1 MKPIS
6 NKSEFLVP
14 EWIAPF
20 YEEWDDWQ
28 YFIAYGGRGSSKTES
43 VVQFL
48 VHKAARANVKI
59 ISARETME
67 SQERSSRDTFEQWI
81 HRLGYT
87 DIFHITRTKITCVPT
102 KSTIQFIGVNPTHAA
117 SEESVKGLVFD
128 IFWFEEAQRMS
139 AQSWELIYPTL
150 RRPGA
155 KIIATFNPKHRYDPI
170 YSNFVAKSNPF
181 AKVIKVNFQDNPWFP
196 EESERARQTTLQNEP
211 HRYAHI
217 WLGEPDDHGDEQ
229 VLLTFEDLMV
239 CVNAYKTYAPNIEKD
254 IHDIGLDVADK
265 GVDKNAIV
273 VKSYSCIEH
282 AESFS
287 SDSIRKLVDKVD
299 ETADGYD
306 DPQLYYD
313 SGGIGVAVREL
324 YDGMECDYGV
334 IGLKFGER
342 VSGAERRYSYGYKNK
357 DFFARKNSQL
367 AWALK
372 LRVER
377 TKRLVGGEDID
388 PEECLF
394 INPSIPY
401 LDNYLA
407 QLSQPQWSEDI
418 SGRIKIDKAPNNSP
432 SPDLYDATV
441 LAFASDSDGGLQA
454 D

>member
-1 MKPIS
+1 M
-6 NKSEFLVP
+6 
-14 EWIAPF
+14 
-20 YEEWDDWQ
+20 
-28 YFIAYGGRGSSKTES
+28 
-43 VVQFL
+43 
-48 VHKAARANVKI
+48 
-59 ISARETME
+59 
-67 SQERSSRDTFEQWI
+67 
-81 HRLGYT
+81 
-87 DIFHITRTKITCVPT
+87 
-102 KSTIQFIGVNPTHAA
+102 
-117 SEESVKGLVFD
+117 
-128 IFWFEEAQRMS
+128 
-139 AQSWELIYPTL
+139 
-150 RRPGA
+150 
-155 KIIATFNPKHRYDPI
+155 
-170 YSNFVAKSNPF
+170 
-181 AKVIKVNFQDNPWFP
+181 
-196 EESERARQTTLQNEP
+196 
-211 HRYAHI
+211 
-217 WLGEPDDHGDEQ
+217 
-229 VLLTFEDLMV
+229 
-239 CVNAYKTYAPNIEKD
+239 NAYKTYAPNIEKD